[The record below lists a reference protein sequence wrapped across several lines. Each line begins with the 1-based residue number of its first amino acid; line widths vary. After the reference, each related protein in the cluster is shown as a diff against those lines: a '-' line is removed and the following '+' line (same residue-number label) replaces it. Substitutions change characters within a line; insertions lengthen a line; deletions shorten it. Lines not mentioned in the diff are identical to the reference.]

1 MQSSARDNNREH
13 YYRIVDSPIGPLRL
27 VANEDSLVAVSWEDE
42 HARRA
47 EQHVG
52 AEAPHEAVLVET
64 ARQLEEYFAGRR
76 KKFELK
82 LHFAGTDFQRKVWS
96 ALLTIPF
103 GETRS
108 YGQLAAQIGHPTAVR
123 AVGAANGQ
131 NPIPIIAPCH
141 RVVGSTGK
149 LVGFGGGL
157 PRKVHLLT
165 LEGVLSAEMAM

>member
-1 MQSSARDNNREH
+1 MQSTVCISDKDLSC
-13 YYRIVDSPIGPLRL
+13 RIVDSPIGPLRL
-27 VANEDSLVAVSWEDE
+27 VANEDSLVAVMWEDE
-42 HARRA
+42 NAHRVPR
-47 EQHVG
+47 HVG
-52 AEAPHEAVLVET
+52 IEDSRRPVLVET
-64 ARQLEEYFAGRR
+64 SRQLEEYFAGAR

-82 LHFAGTDFQRKVWS
+82 LHFDGTEFQREVWS

-108 YGQLAAQIGHPTAVR
+108 YGQIASQIGRPSAVR

-165 LEGVLSAEMAM
+165 LEGALSAEIAM

>member
-1 MQSSARDNNREH
+1 MRSSARSSEKEH
-13 YYRIVDSPIGPLRL
+13 YFRVVDSPVGRLRL
-27 VANEDSLVAVSWEDE
+27 VANEDSLIAVSWEEKSALRDPPHDE
-42 HARRA
+42 A
-47 EQHVG
+47 E
-52 AEAPHEAVLVET
+52 HERHPVLEET
-64 ARQLEEYFAGRR
+64 ARQLDEYFAGKR
-76 KKFELK
+76 KVFELK
-82 LHFAGTDFQRKVWS
+82 LHFEGTDFQRNVWN

-108 YGQLAAQIGHPTAVR
+108 YGRIAVQMGHPLAVR

-165 LEGVLSAEMAM
+165 LEGALTGEIAI

>member
-1 MQSSARDNNREH
+1 MQSSVHSPDQELS
-13 YYRIVDSPIGPLRL
+13 YRIVDSPIGRLRL
-27 VANEDSLVAVSWEDE
+27 VANEDCLVAISWEDGYSR
-42 HARRA
+42 HPRSRLCT
-47 EQHVG
+47 
-52 AEAPHEAVLVET
+52 EASLHPVLVET
-64 ARQLEEYFAGRR
+64 SRQLQEYFAGRR

-96 ALLTIPF
+96 ALLTIPY

-108 YGQLAAQIGHPTAVR
+108 YGQIAVQIGSPAAIR

-157 PRKVHLLT
+157 PRKAHLLT
-165 LEGVLSAEMAM
+165 LEGALSAEMSM